1 MQGGCRHAFYPRQTC
16 QKHLRLCGEYTYL
29 LIDVGDAPGSSP
41 PMRGAPP
48 VITNYSRHLRITPA
62 YAGSTLSFSPP
73 VLSKRSS
80 PHTRGAHVRKLARS
94 FFQRVI
100 PAYARNTPRIHPK
113 PPCTTGHPQLCREH
127 LPVISQLASRLES
140 SPHMWRTPRSS
151 AITLYDIGII
161 PTYVGNATNE
171 NTKCLMFKNHPHLC
185 EEHCNSAIH

>member
-41 PMRGAPP
+41 PMRGA
-48 VITNYSRHLRITPA
+48 
-62 YAGSTLSFSPP
+62 
-73 VLSKRSS
+73 
-80 PHTRGAHVRKLARS
+80 HVRKLARS
-94 FFQRVI
+94 FFQGVI

-140 SPHMWRTPRSS
+140 SPHMWGTPRSS
-151 AITLYDIGII
+151 AITLCDIGII

-171 NTKCLMFKNHPHLC
+171 NTKCLMFKNHPHLW
-185 EEHCNSAIH
+185 